1 MQILLSDVAKEHY
14 RFWIKT
20 NNTKIISKITSLIE
34 DIQEHPFTGLGKPEP
49 LKGDYSGFWSRRIDK
64 EHRLIYKVENDTI
77 VIMQCRFHY

>member
-34 DIQEHPFTGLGKPEP
+34 DIQEHPFTGLGKPEL
-49 LKGDYSGFWSRRIDK
+49 LKGNLNGFWSRRIDK

-77 VIMQCRFHY
+77 IVMQCRFHY

>member
-1 MQILLSDVAKEHY
+1 MQILLSDIAKEHY
-14 RFWIKT
+14 RFWIKI

-49 LKGDYSGFWSRRIDK
+49 LKGDYSGYWSRRIDK

-77 VIMQCRFHY
+77 IIMQCRFHY

>member
-20 NNTKIISKITSLIE
+20 NNTKIISKITFLIE

-49 LKGDYSGFWSRRIDK
+49 LKGDYSGYWSRRIDK
-64 EHRLIYKVENDTI
+64 EHRLIYKVENDKI
-77 VIMQCRFHY
+77 IIIQCRFHY

>member
-20 NNTKIISKITSLIE
+20 NNTKTISKITSLIE

-49 LKGDYSGFWSRRIDK
+49 LKGDYSDFWSRRIDK
-64 EHRLIYKVENDTI
+64 EHRLIYKVENDII
-77 VIMQCRFHY
+77 VIMQCRFHN

>member
-64 EHRLIYKVENDTI
+64 EHRLIYKVENDAI